1 MPIVYVIQAPTNAVV
16 NLSTAK
22 EFGELKIILATDAW
36 PSVKSEEAL
45 ENLRAALKDFR
56 KEDYILFAGGD
67 PAAAFLAGLVL
78 PETYEEPIQWLRYDR
93 GIDGNGH
100 RTAQGH
106 YTPTSIDY

>member
-1 MPIVYVIQAPTNAVV
+1 
-16 NLSTAK
+16 
-22 EFGELKIILATDAW
+22 
-36 PSVKSEEAL
+36 
-45 ENLRAALKDFR
+45 
-56 KEDYILFAGGD
+56 LFAGGD

-106 YTPTSIDY
+106 YTPTIIDY